1 MHKSLS
7 GLFLKK
13 VCRRK
18 SSLFIFMV
26 AGLTIAV
33 LSAECFARQDKTTAA
48 PVFEINA
55 TKHDFGDLFAGEQ
68 MTHYFQVRN
77 TGNAPLQMSETPI
90 YPGRPSGPNIEMD
103 FQTRLQKE
111 KIIVVINGKP
121 SPG

>member
-1 MHKSLS
+1 MHKNLF
-7 GLFLKK
+7 GLFLQRF
-13 VCRRK
+13 CRRE
-18 SSLFIFMV
+18 SGLFIFMA
-26 AGLTIAV
+26 AGLTISL
-33 LSAECFARQDKTTAA
+33 LSADAFAQQDKTTAA

-68 MTHYFQVRN
+68 MTHYFKVRN

-90 YPGRPSGPNIEMD
+90 YGDRPSGPNIEMD

-111 KIIVVINGKP
+111 KMVVVINGKP